1 MPNRNTPATVNVTWT
16 GNMQPILSIE
26 ASNDTIICPWGGQA
40 GLPATTITVPGPGMC
55 VFNYANEWPT
65 LDKLLSMSVDSRWY
79 CGNVS
84 LVVSAAS
91 LTALAFPKLEAIIV
105 NGLAAGLN
113 ITAANMATLDLSKL
127 RYVHTGGGGSIT
139 IGQSAVTVLDL
150 PALTHCIADSGTS
163 CMSVGSCPNLT
174 TVNIPNIVEIGG
186 AGGPFNALT
195 FSMSNGNITT
205 VHLGQVGVTKIAR
218 GFVDFSS
225 NKLDQ
230 ASVDGILAL
239 YASLDGTNG
248 TVLYSSGT
256 INLSGTGTGGVA
268 MASPSFAGQTV
279 NVTAAADAGGG
290 KTTLTT
296 ADIVAAGGATWAVG
310 DYITIPST
318 SAIVPT
324 SYKGTYQIVAG
335 TNDATHCT
343 ITKTYAA
350 VTTPGAS
357 KRGAV
362 GDGYRNY
369 QILTASRSCTV
380 SIN

>member
-1 MPNRNTPATVNVTWT
+1 
-16 GNMQPILSIE
+16 
-26 ASNDTIICPWGGQA
+26 
-40 GLPATTITVPGPGMC
+40 
-55 VFNYANEWPT
+55 
-65 LDKLLSMSVDSRWY
+65 
-79 CGNVS
+79 
-84 LVVSAAS
+84 
-91 LTALAFPKLEAIIV
+91 
-105 NGLAAGLN
+105 
-113 ITAANMATLDLSKL
+113 LDLSKL
-127 RYVHTGGGGSIT
+127 EACVDTALGSGLLITAAAMTTLDLSRLRYARSGGGGTINIQASAIT
-139 IGQSAVTVLDL
+139 VMNL

-163 CMSVGSCPNLT
+163 CITAASSPNLT

-186 AGGPFNALT
+186 AGGPFNALV
-195 FSMSNGNITT
+195 FNSGNGNITT

-230 ASVDGILAL
+230 ASVDGILAV

-248 TVLYSSGT
+248 TVLYSSAT
-256 INLSGTGTGGVA
+256 ISLNGTGTGGVS
-268 MASPSFAGQTV
+268 MASPSFTGQQV

-296 ADIVAAGGATWAVG
+296 ADIVAAGGAAWAVG

-324 SYKGTYQIVAG
+324 SYKGTYQVVAG

-350 VTTPGAS
+350 VTTPGIS

-369 QILTASRSCTV
+369 QILTARSCTV
-380 SIN
+380 NIN